1 MDATVVST
9 ADCNDSSL
17 RSSNQKKWTPQR
29 RGVHFLVRAAGL
41 EPTVSWSQRGSNLVL
56 HVHELHL
63 TLSAPENL
71 LSGALFS
78 AASTSSKGG
87 CGQTCGRM
95 ETLPWNAADS
105 PLPGSV
111 WIVAL
116 FHRKV
121 KSLESLSAHSFCVAV
136 DKEIRRAG
144 LTSAWV
150 LFCQRDNYSR
160 QNEK

>member
-1 MDATVVST
+1 MVKSVVKHIF
-9 ADCNDSSL
+9 D
-17 RSSNQKKWTPQR
+17 R
-29 RGVHFLVRAAGL
+29 HFLFSVPPEIRTVKGLSAVFAFVRCEHRL
-41 EPTVSWSQRGSNLVL
+41 RSQRGSNLVL
-56 HVHELHL
+56 HVHETHL
-63 TLSAPENL
+63 NLSAPENL

-136 DKEIRRAG
+136 DKEIRRAD

-150 LFCQRDNYSR
+150 FFCQRDNYSR

>member
-1 MDATVVST
+1 MVRVV
-9 ADCNDSSL
+9 
-17 RSSNQKKWTPQR
+17 R
-29 RGVHFLVRAAGL
+29 L
-41 EPTVSWSQRGSNLVL
+41 ERTVSWSQRGSNLVL

-121 KSLESLSAHSFCVAV
+121 KAVSDSSALIFCAAV